1 MGVSVVISTYN
12 SSKNLQKTLDSV
24 KCFDEI
30 IVCDMESTD
39 NTVEIARKNG
49 VRVLPFKRKE
59 RNDFI
64 NAKKYAIGH
73 ARQEWILLLHPDE
86 LVPRSC
92 VYGFI
97 SS

>member
-39 NTVEIARKNG
+39 NTVEIARKME
-49 VRVLPFKRKE
+49 F
-59 RNDFI
+59 
-64 NAKKYAIGH
+64 A
-73 ARQEWILLLHPDE
+73 
-86 LVPRSC
+86 SC
-92 VYGFI
+92 FQT
-97 SS
+97 